1 MILVSVC
8 GAHSGVGKTT
18 LASILLKRLE
28 GFSAIKVTR
37 TKLFSSII
45 TDKELIRKSG
55 KDSAVL
61 KESGAETV
69 VWVKSSYRDM
79 KETIPKALGIIR
91 DYRGVIIEGNSPIEF
106 CSPSLIIFVIDEMVN
121 DIKKSGLKALKKADI
136 VVLNSNTTERAME
149 IKEKIKRLNDSAEI
163 FTINLQTKTG
173 EVDMMLLSVM
183 SRLGVKV

>member
-1 MILVSVC
+1 
-8 GAHSGVGKTT
+8 
-18 LASILLKRLE
+18 
-28 GFSAIKVTR
+28 
-37 TKLFSSII
+37 
-45 TDKELIRKSG
+45 
-55 KDSAVL
+55 
-61 KESGAETV
+61 
-69 VWVKSSYRDM
+69 M

-173 EVDMMLLSVM
+173 EVEEMLSSVM
-183 SRLGVKV
+183 GRLGRGGSL

>member
-61 KESGAETV
+61 KESGTETV
-69 VWVKSSYRDM
+69 VWVKTS
-79 KETIPKALGIIR
+79 
-91 DYRGVIIEGNSPIEF
+91 
-106 CSPSLIIFVIDEMVN
+106 
-121 DIKKSGLKALKKADI
+121 
-136 VVLNSNTTERAME
+136 
-149 IKEKIKRLNDSAEI
+149 
-163 FTINLQTKTG
+163 
-173 EVDMMLLSVM
+173 
-183 SRLGVKV
+183 